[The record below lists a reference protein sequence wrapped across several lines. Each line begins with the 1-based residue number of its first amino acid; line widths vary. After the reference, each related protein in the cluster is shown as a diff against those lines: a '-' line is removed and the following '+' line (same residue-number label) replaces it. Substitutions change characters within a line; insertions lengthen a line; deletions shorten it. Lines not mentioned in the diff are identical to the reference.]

1 MINRFKT
8 LSRGIIDVSPL
19 MIPVFPFG
27 IIYGVIGMDLG
38 IGPYMTLGLS
48 IIIFGGASQIVL
60 LQLFSGGASSLV
72 ILSSVGAVNSRHIL
86 YGAVLSEHLSS
97 LKITWKIILSYVMVD
112 QAFAVSNTYF
122 NKNKRNQNKHYHLLG
137 AGFTCWTIWQLS
149 TILGIV
155 LGSVVPEELG
165 LSFTISLTF
174 LALLIN
180 DLRKFKNIIVM
191 LTSGI
196 VATVGFSIIP
206 FQAYI
211 IVAAISALFVATLLT
226 LIEFKKKK

>member
-1 MINRFKT
+1 MNNKLKT
-8 LSRGIIDVSPL
+8 LVKGITDVSPL

-27 IIYGVIGMDLG
+27 IIYGVIGMELG

-72 ILSSVGAVNSRHIL
+72 ILSSVGAVNSRHLL
-86 YGAVLSEHLSS
+86 YGAVLSEYLST
-97 LKITWKIILSYVMVD
+97 LKLTWKIILSYVMVD

-122 NKNKRNQNKHYHLLG
+122 KNNRKNKNKHFHLLG
-137 AGFTCWTIWQLS
+137 AGFTCWTIWQVS

-174 LALLIN
+174 LALLI
-180 DLRKFKNIIVM
+180 DDFRKFKNIIVM
-191 LTSGI
+191 LVSGI
-196 VATVGFSIIP
+196 VATIGFNSIP
-206 FQAYI
+206 FKAYI
-211 IVAAISALFVATLLT
+211 IVAALSALAIAALLT
-226 LIEFKKKK
+226 LINSKEK

>member
-1 MINRFKT
+1 MNNKLKT
-8 LSRGIIDVSPL
+8 LVKGITDVSPL

-27 IIYGVIGMDLG
+27 IIYGVIGMELG

-72 ILSSVGAVNSRHIL
+72 ILSSVGAVNSRHLL
-86 YGAVLSEHLSS
+86 YGAVLSEYLST
-97 LKITWKIILSYVMVD
+97 LRLTWKIILSYVMVD

-122 NKNKRNQNKHYHLLG
+122 KNNRKNKNKHFHLLG
-137 AGFTCWTIWQLS
+137 AGFTCWTIWQVS

-174 LALLIN
+174 LALLI
-180 DLRKFKNIIVM
+180 DDFRKFKNIIVM
-191 LTSGI
+191 LVSGI
-196 VATVGFSIIP
+196 VATIGFNSIP
-206 FQAYI
+206 FKAYI
-211 IVAAISALFVATLLT
+211 IVAALSALAIAALLT
-226 LIEFKKKK
+226 LINSKKN

>member
-1 MINRFKT
+1 MSNRLKNLT
-8 LSRGIIDVSPL
+8 KGIIDVSPL
-19 MIPVFPFG
+19 MIPVVPFG

-72 ILSSVGAVNSRHIL
+72 ILSSVGAVNARHVL
-86 YGAVLSEHLSS
+86 YGAVLSEYLSG
-97 LKITWKIILSYVMVD
+97 LKLSWKIILSYVMTD
-112 QAFAVSNTYF
+112 QAFAVSNNYF
-122 NKNKRNQNKHYHLLG
+122 KKDNKDNNQHYHLLG
-137 AGFTCWTIWQLS
+137 SGFTCWTIWQIS

-155 LGSVVPEELG
+155 LGSIVPEELG

-180 DLRKFKNIIVM
+180 DFRKFKNIIVM
-191 LTSGI
+191 LVSGL
-196 VATVGFSIIP
+196 VATIGYNTIP
-206 FQAYI
+206 FKAYI
-211 IVAAISALFVATLLT
+211 IIAAVSALIVAALLT
-226 LIEFKKKK
+226 SIDLKKK

>member
-1 MINRFKT
+1 MTKSKT
-8 LSRGIIDVSPL
+8 FIKGIIDVSPL
-19 MIPVFPFG
+19 MIPVVPFG
-27 IIYGVIGMDLG
+27 IIYGVIGMELG
-38 IGPYMTLGLS
+38 LSPYMTFGMS

-60 LQLFSGGASSLV
+60 LQLFSAGASSFV
-72 ILSSVGAVNSRHIL
+72 IISSVGAVNSRHLL
-86 YGAVLSEHLSS
+86 YGAVFSEYLSY
-97 LKITWKIILSYVMVD
+97 LKITWKIILSYVLID

-122 NKNKRNQNKHYHLLG
+122 KKNRKNENKHYHLLG
-137 AGFTCWTIWQLS
+137 AGFTCWFIWQIS

-180 DLRKFKNIIVM
+180 DFRKFKNIIVM

-196 VATVGFSIIP
+196 VATLGYTTIP
-206 FQAYI
+206 FKAYI
-211 IVAAISALFVATLLT
+211 IVAALSALIVAAFLT
-226 LIEFKKKK
+226 MLNSKEN

>member
-1 MINRFKT
+1 MNKRLKT
-8 LSRGIIDVSPL
+8 LTKGIADVSPL
-19 MIPVFPFG
+19 MIPVVPFG
-27 IIYGVIGMDLG
+27 IIFCVIGME
-38 IGPYMTLGLS
+38 LGLS
-48 IIIFGGASQIVL
+48 AYMTFGMSVIIFGGASQIVL

-72 ILSSVGAVNSRHIL
+72 TITSVGAVNSRHLL
-86 YGAVLSEHLSS
+86 YGAVFSEYLSNLRMS
-97 LKITWKIILSYVMVD
+97 WKIILSYVLID

-122 NKNKRNQNKHYHLLG
+122 KKNKENEFKHYHLLG
-137 AGFTCWTIWQLS
+137 AGFTCWTVWQIS

-180 DLRKFKNIIVM
+180 DFRKYKNIIVM
-191 LTSGI
+191 LVSGI
-196 VATVGFSIIP
+196 VATIGYNIIP

-211 IVAAISALFVATLLT
+211 IVAALTALLVATLLT
-226 LIEFKKKK
+226 LINLKKK

>member
-1 MINRFKT
+1 MNNRLKT
-8 LSRGIIDVSPL
+8 LTKGIIDVSPL

-60 LQLFSGGASSLV
+60 LQLFSSGASSLV
-72 ILSSVGAVNSRHIL
+72 ILSSVGAVNARHIL
-86 YGAVLSEHLSS
+86 YGAVLSEHLAG
-97 LKITWKIILSYVMVD
+97 LKLSWKIILSYVMTD
-112 QAFAVSNTYF
+112 QAFAVSNIYF
-122 NKNKRNQNKHYHLLG
+122 NKNNKNNNKHYHLLG
-137 AGFTCWTIWQLS
+137 SGFTCWTIWQIS

-174 LALLIN
+174 LALLIS
-180 DLRKFKNIIVM
+180 DFRKFKNIIVM
-191 LTSGI
+191 LVSGL
-196 VATVGFSIIP
+196 VATIGFNSIP
-206 FQAYI
+206 FKAYI
-211 IVAAISALFVATLLT
+211 IVAALTALAVAVLLT
-226 LIEFKKKK
+226 LIDIEKK

>member
-1 MINRFKT
+1 MNNKLKT
-8 LSRGIIDVSPL
+8 LAKGIVDVSPL

-27 IIYGVIGMDLG
+27 IIYGVIGMELG

-72 ILSSVGAVNSRHIL
+72 IFSSVGAVNSRHLL
-86 YGAVLSEHLSS
+86 YGAVLSEHLST
-97 LKITWKIILSYVMVD
+97 LKLTWKIILSYVMVD

-122 NKNKRNQNKHYHLLG
+122 KNNRKNENKHFHLLG
-137 AGFTCWTIWQLS
+137 AGFTCWTIWQIS

-180 DLRKFKNIIVM
+180 DFRKFKNIIVM
-191 LTSGI
+191 SVSGI
-196 VATVGFSIIP
+196 VATIGFNSIP
-206 FQAYI
+206 FKAYI
-211 IVAAISALFVATLLT
+211 IVAALSALAVAALLT
-226 LIEFKKKK
+226 LMKSEEK

>member
-1 MINRFKT
+1 MNNRLKT
-8 LSRGIIDVSPL
+8 IIKGIIDVSPL
-19 MIPVFPFG
+19 MIPVVPFG

-72 ILSSVGAVNSRHIL
+72 ILSSVGAVNARHEL

-97 LKITWKIILSYVMVD
+97 LKLSWKIILSYVMTD
-112 QAFAVSNTYF
+112 QAFAVSNNYF
-122 NKNKRNQNKHYHLLG
+122 KKNNRDSNQHYHLLG
-137 AGFTCWTIWQLS
+137 SGFTCWTIWQLS

-155 LGSVVPEELG
+155 LGSIVPEELG

-174 LALLIN
+174 LALLIS
-180 DLRKFKNIIVM
+180 DFRKFKNIIVM
-191 LTSGI
+191 IVSGL
-196 VATVGFSIIP
+196 VATIGYNTIP
-206 FQAYI
+206 FKAYI
-211 IVAAISALFVATLLT
+211 IVAAITALIVAALLV
-226 LIEFKKKK
+226 LMDFKKK